1 MCGAENGKG
10 KIQPEPW
17 EEAPDRVFL
26 FTLICDVTEKKA
38 AAQKPRRLWIDCCG
52 GRGEDPVP
60 WKCSRHGDLDVVGRC
75 HL

>member
-1 MCGAENGKG
+1 MGKERFSLSLG
-10 KIQPEPW
+10 KRPLTEF
-17 EEAPDRVFL
+17 FL

-60 WKCSRHGDLDVVGRC
+60 WKCSRHGELDVVGRR